1 MRNPGG
7 RLLKVL
13 EWMWATVQRSRRT
26 RGTCMFQ
33 PLQRHRVHQTLKSFW
48 TVVVC
53 LQDQSD
59 CYHQHPHHK
68 STAYNELPVVNVTTT
83 PSSVNPSSPPA
94 DWKMITCSLL
104 SLHMGFKDGGR
115 TYYCWPPQPPSLREK
130 LPELLPSGRRLQSI
144 RVRTSQHQSSFGPC
158 EVELLNMSFIPPA
171 RPLVTLQLMNYN
183 NTLLLRLWTH

>member
-59 CYHQHPHHK
+59 RYHQHPHHK

-104 SLHMGFKDGGR
+104 SLHVGFKDGGR
-115 TYYCWPPQPPSLREK
+115 TYYCWPPQPSKRNFLSCFPQAGGCS
-130 LPELLPSGRRLQSI
+130 PSGSEPLSTRAVSVHVKLNYWTWALFLQPVPWSLY
-144 RVRTSQHQSSFGPC
+144 S
-158 EVELLNMSFIPPA
+158 
-171 RPLVTLQLMNYN
+171 
-183 NTLLLRLWTH
+183 